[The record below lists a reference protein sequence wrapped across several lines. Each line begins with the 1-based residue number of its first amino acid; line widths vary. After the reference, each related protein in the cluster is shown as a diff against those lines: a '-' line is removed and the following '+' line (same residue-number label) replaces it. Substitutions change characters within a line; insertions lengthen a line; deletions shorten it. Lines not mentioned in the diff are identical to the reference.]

1 MPVLRV
7 YRRDLTS
14 SGRDFEQVSEVHVA
28 VVAGQWVRTSRSVDH
43 DTDGKQKSADIIYKG
58 REKLGIWERSTVDT
72 RVARQQSACW
82 L

>member
-43 DTDGKQKSADIIYKG
+43 DTDGN
-58 REKLGIWERSTVDT
+58 RN
-72 RVARQQSACW
+72 QQTSYIKDAKN
-82 L
+82 